1 MSWWAR
7 SASGGSCA
15 SPAKQRRKSMW
26 GKVLG
31 GIGLCSF
38 LAVGCSEST
47 GPLAPCTAGAPLVN
61 LTAGEYRSADPRPRG
76 DFVLRTVRGPGCVAF
91 AANQSG
97 SDIEYLLVPQA
108 ATGTPGGKS
117 SFWLRG
123 ATLAASSAPA
133 PAPIAPSVQ
142 LAPAA
147 RFHQFLRE
155 SEQQLYLSNPP
166 TFHPFTAPRV
176 ALAPPAVGDIGTF
189 SVCSNLNCT
198 SKTTV
203 TATAREVGVHI
214 AIFVDDNAPPG
225 GLSAADLTS
234 LRYKFDTLLY
244 VRDTLAFGR
253 ESDIDGNRVVIVL
266 MTNAVNQLV
275 TASECTSP
283 TGGFVGGYFYGADL
297 IFGQGNNGEIFYSI
311 VADPL
316 GTLSCAHSVAQ
327 VNSLVPVTFIHEFQ
341 HMISFGQHYLRRAGA
356 PEVLWLNEGL
366 SHFAEEMGGRRYLP
380 DTATFCD
387 FVNGDL
393 HNAGQ
398 YFSAPQDHYLLA
410 TEGIGTLAER
420 GAMWLFVRYLVD
432 QYAADQSLTAGDVV
446 TRQLEQTSLTGAAN
460 VGHVTGRPFAET
472 VTHWALANYV
482 SDTVLPGFTAPPE
495 LRYKLW
501 SFRTDYPKLRLR
513 CGSQIPASFPLVP
526 PVGPGSVVNVS
537 DTLRAGSGLYYLAL
551 QSAGAAGFTL
561 LFSDGQGFALPDAL
575 VPRLNVIRIK

>member
-1 MSWWAR
+1 
-7 SASGGSCA
+7 
-15 SPAKQRRKSMW
+15 MW

-31 GIGLCSF
+31 GIGLCSL

-117 SFWLRG
+117 SFRLRG

-166 TFHPFTAPRV
+166 TIHPFTAPRV
-176 ALAPPAVGDIGTF
+176 ALAPPAVGDVGTF
-189 SVCSNLNCT
+189 SVCSNLDCT

-203 TATAREVGVHI
+203 TATAKQVGQHI
-214 AIFVDDNAPPG
+214 AIFVENNPPPN
-225 GLSAADLTS
+225 GLSDADLLS
-234 LRYKFDTLLY
+234 LRDKFDTLLY

-253 ESDIDGNRVVIVL
+253 ESDIDQNGVVIVL
-266 MTNAVNQLV
+266 MTSAVNQLV
-275 TASECTSP
+275 SPAECSAT
-283 TGGFVGGYFYGADL
+283 GFVAGYFYGADL

-432 QYAADQSLTAGDVV
+432 QYAADQSLAAGDVV
-446 TRQLEQTSLTGAAN
+446 TRQLDQTTLTGAAN
-460 VGHVTGRPFAET
+460 VAHVTGRPFTET

-482 SDTVLPGFTAPPE
+482 SDTLLPGFIPPPE
-495 LRYKLW
+495 LQFRLW
-501 SFRTDYPKLRLR
+501 SFRTAYPKLRVR
-513 CGSQIPASFPLVP
+513 CGSQIPSNFPLVP
-526 PVGPGSVVNVS
+526 PVGSGSVVTVS
-537 DTLRAGSGLYYLAL
+537 DTLRAGSGLYYLAQ

-561 LFSDGQGFALPDAL
+561 LFSDGQGFELPDAL

>member
-1 MSWWAR
+1 
-7 SASGGSCA
+7 
-15 SPAKQRRKSMW
+15 MW
-26 GKVLG
+26 GKVLSR
-31 GIGLCSF
+31 IGLCSL

-117 SFWLRG
+117 SFLLRG

-166 TFHPFTAPRV
+166 TIHPFTAPRA
-176 ALAPPAVGDIGTF
+176 ALAPPAVGDPGTF
-189 SVCSNLNCT
+189 SVCSNLDCT

-203 TATAREVGVHI
+203 TATAKQVGMHI
-214 AIFVDDNAPPG
+214 AIFVDNNAPPN
-225 GLSAADLTS
+225 GLSDADLLS
-234 LRYKFDTLLY
+234 LRLKFDTLLY
-244 VRDTLAFGR
+244 VRDTLAFGG
-253 ESDIDGNRVVIVL
+253 ETDIDGNTVVIVL

-275 TASECTSP
+275 SAAECSAT
-283 TGGFVGGYFYGADL
+283 GFVAGYFYGADL

-446 TRQLEQTSLTGAAN
+446 TRQLDQTTLTGAAN
-460 VGHVTGRPFAET
+460 VEHVTGRPFAET

-482 SDTVLPGFTAPPE
+482 SDLPGFTPPPE
-495 LRYKLW
+495 LQYKVRK
-501 SFRTDYPKLRLR
+501 FRTDYPTLSAR
-513 CGSQIPASFPLVP
+513 CPVPNNIPASFPLVP

-537 DTLRAGSGLYYLAL
+537 DTLRAGSGKYFRAQ
-551 QSAGAAGFTL
+551 QSAGAIGFTL

>member
-1 MSWWAR
+1 
-7 SASGGSCA
+7 
-15 SPAKQRRKSMW
+15 MW
-26 GKVLG
+26 GKVLRR
-31 GIGLCSF
+31 IGVCSL

-47 GPLAPCTAGAPLVN
+47 GPLAPCAAGAPLVN

-97 SDIEYLLVPQA
+97 SGIEYLLVPQA

-117 SFWLRG
+117 SFLLRG

-166 TFHPFTAPRV
+166 TIHPFTAPRV
-176 ALAPPAVGDIGTF
+176 APAPPAVGDVGTF
-189 SVCSNLNCT
+189 RVCSNLDCT
-198 SKTTV
+198 APKTTV
-203 TATAREVGVHI
+203 TATAKQVGAHI
-214 AIFVDDNAPPG
+214 AIFVDDNAPSG
-225 GLSAADLTS
+225 GLSDAALLS
-234 LRYKFDTLLY
+234 LRLKFDTLLY
-244 VRDTLAFGR
+244 ERDTLAFGR
-253 ESDIDGNRVVIVL
+253 ESDIDGNGVVIVL
-266 MTNAVNQLV
+266 MTNEVNALV
-275 TASECTSP
+275 TASQCTNP
-283 TGGFVGGYFYGADL
+283 DTGFVAGYFYGADL

-316 GTLSCAHSVAQ
+316 GSLSCPHSVSQ

-341 HMISFGQHYLRRAGA
+341 HMISFGQHYLKRASA

-366 SHFAEEMGGRRYLP
+366 SHFAEEMGGRAYLTTSPP

-387 FVNGDL
+387 FVKGDL

-398 YFSAPQDHYLLA
+398 YFGAPQDHFLLA

-446 TRQLEQTSLTGAAN
+446 TRQLDQTTLTGAAN
-460 VGHVTGRPFAET
+460 VEHVTGRPFAET
-472 VTHWALANYV
+472 ATHWALANYV
-482 SDTVLPGFTAPPE
+482 SDLPGFTPPPE
-495 LRYKLW
+495 LQYKVRT
-501 SFRTDYPKLRLR
+501 FRTDYPKLSAR
-513 CGSQIPASFPLVP
+513 CPAPNGILPAFPLA
-526 PVGPGSVVNVS
+526 PVTGPGDAVSLS
-537 DTLRAGSGLYYLAL
+537 DTLRAGSGLYFLAQ
-551 QSAGAAGFTL
+551 QSAGATSFTL
-561 LFSDGQGFALPDAL
+561 LFSDGRGFALPDAL

>member
-31 GIGLCSF
+31 GIGLCSL

-123 ATLAASSAPA
+123 ATVAAAAAPA
-133 PAPIAPSVQ
+133 VAVALSPQ

-155 SEQQLYLSNPP
+155 SEQQLYHSNPP
-166 TFHPFTAPRV
+166 TIHPFTAPRV
-176 ALAPPAVGDIGTF
+176 ALAPPAQGDIGTF

-203 TATAREVGVHI
+203 TATAKQVGVHI
-214 AIFVDDNAPPG
+214 AIFVDNNAPPG
-225 GLSAADLTS
+225 GLSDADLLS
-234 LRYKFDTLLY
+234 LRDKFDTLLY

-253 ESDIDGNRVVIVL
+253 ETDIDGNTVVIVL
-266 MTNAVNQLV
+266 MTNAVNELV
-275 TASECTSP
+275 SPLECST
-283 TGGFVGGYFYGADL
+283 TGFVAGYFYGADL
-297 IFGQGNNGEIFYSI
+297 IFGQGNNGEVFYSL
-311 VADPL
+311 VADPS

-341 HMISFGQHYLRRAGA
+341 HMISFGQHK
-356 PEVLWLNEGL
+356 V
-366 SHFAEEMGGRRYLP
+366 P
-380 DTATFCD
+380 D
-387 FVNGDL
+387 G
-393 HNAGQ
+393 
-398 YFSAPQDHYLLA
+398 SA
-410 TEGIGTLAER
+410 
-420 GAMWLFVRYLVD
+420 
-432 QYAADQSLTAGDVV
+432 
-446 TRQLEQTSLTGAAN
+446 
-460 VGHVTGRPFAET
+460 
-472 VTHWALANYV
+472 
-482 SDTVLPGFTAPPE
+482 
-495 LRYKLW
+495 
-501 SFRTDYPKLRLR
+501 
-513 CGSQIPASFPLVP
+513 
-526 PVGPGSVVNVS
+526 
-537 DTLRAGSGLYYLAL
+537 
-551 QSAGAAGFTL
+551 
-561 LFSDGQGFALPDAL
+561 
-575 VPRLNVIRIK
+575 

>member
-1 MSWWAR
+1 MVGRMLSR
-7 SASGGSCA
+7 
-15 SPAKQRRKSMW
+15 
-26 GKVLG
+26 
-31 GIGLCSF
+31 IGLCSL
-38 LAVGCSEST
+38 LAAGCSESS

-61 LTAGEYRSADPRPRG
+61 LTAGEYQSADPKPSG
-76 DFVLRTVRGPGCVAF
+76 SLVLRAVGSPGCVAF

-123 ATLAASSAPA
+123 ATVAAMAAPA
-133 PAPIAPSVQ
+133 VSAAPSPQ

-147 RFHQFLRE
+147 RFHEFMRE

-166 TFHPFTAPRV
+166 TIHAFTAPRV
-176 ALAPPAVGDIGTF
+176 ALAPPSPGDVGTF
-189 SVCSNLNCT
+189 SVCSNLDCT

-203 TATAREVGVHI
+203 TATAKQVGAHI
-214 AIFVDDNAPPG
+214 AIFVDNNAPSG
-225 GLSAADLTS
+225 GLSDADLLS
-234 LRYKFDTLLY
+234 LRLKFDTLLY

-253 ESDIDGNRVVIVL
+253 ETDIDGNTVVIVL

-275 TASECTSP
+275 SASDCTL
-283 TGGFVGGYFYGADL
+283 TGFVAGYFYGADL

-311 VADPL
+311 VADPS
-316 GTLSCAHSVAQ
+316 GNLSCAHSVAQ

-341 HMISFGQHYLRRAGA
+341 HMISFGQHYLKRAGA

-366 SHFAEEMGGRRYLP
+366 SHFAEEMGGRTYLPVPVP

-387 FVNGDL
+387 FVKGDL
-393 HNAGQ
+393 FNAGQ
-398 YFSAPQDHYLLA
+398 YFGAPQAHYLLA

-432 QYAADQSLTAGDVV
+432 QYAADQSIAAGDVV
-446 TRQLEQTSLTGAAN
+446 TRQLDQTTLTGAAN
-460 VGHVTGRPFAET
+460 VEHVTGRPFAET
-472 VTHWALANYV
+472 VAHWALANYV
-482 SDTVLPGFTAPPE
+482 SDLPGFTAPPE
-495 LRYKLW
+495 LQYKVRK
-501 SFRTDYPKLRLR
+501 FRTDYPTLSAR
-513 CGSQIPASFPLVP
+513 CPVPNNIPASFPLVP

-537 DTLRAGSGLYYLAL
+537 DTLRAGSGKYFRAQ
-551 QSAGAAGFTL
+551 QSAGAIGFTL